1 MTTASQT
8 RQTKPGAVERLH
20 TAAAEASQVR
30 ALSTHPD
37 VVALRV
43 ESVRTQVD
51 RCMWVGIVLGL
62 AFTMV
67 NVQAFAAQ
75 GAVFGSLPWVAA
87 WLLDP
92 MVSLVLIAVL
102 RAEQITAR
110 YQVSDH
116 TRWIG
121 RTKRFAF
128 AATYAMNTWHSI
140 ISADVAGIVLHSVP
154 PLLVFCAAETAPV
167 LRDRLTE
174 AVLRAERTAAL
185 AAEGVAAEGASHHG
199 TTPAVAAAPV
209 EMPPPADT
217 SDPTDTA
224 KSTDGTASADGAGKP
239 VEAVETAPATKPK
252 PKVVPKTTRP
262 GRKPTK
268 TPKTGRTTGR
278 KLLADYVTEALAAVE
293 PGTAADDITPAWARH
308 TTGCSTGLSAKVA
321 TAVRADLRT
330 STSTPQT
337 STDDAGAPDVTVPV
351 AA

>member
-1 MTTASQT
+1 MSTVTQSAEKAPATGTPNSVDKL
-8 RQTKPGAVERLH
+8 R

-75 GAVFGSLPWVAA
+75 GAVLWSLPWFAA

-116 TRWIG
+116 TKWIG

-128 AATYAMNTWHSI
+128 AATYAMNTWHSFVRL
-140 ISADVAGIVLHSVP
+140 DVAGIVLHSVP

-174 AVLRAERTAAL
+174 AVLRAERAA
-185 AAEGVAAEGASHHG
+185 AQADPEGASHRL
-199 TTPAVAAAPV
+199 
-209 EMPPPADT
+209 D
-217 SDPTDTA
+217 
-224 KSTDGTASADGAGKP
+224 
-239 VEAVETAPATKPK
+239 TAPATAELPTAAETPQTAAEVIETAQTTSTKPK
-252 PKVVPKTTRP
+252 QSRAH
-262 GRKPTK
+262 RKPAK
-268 TPKTGRTTGR
+268 PSTTGR
-278 KLLADYVTEALAAVE
+278 KLLADYVAEGVAAID
-293 PGTAADDITPAWARH
+293 AAGGGDIGEITPAWARH
-308 TTGCSTGLSAKVA
+308 ATGCSTGLSAKVA
-321 TAVRADLRT
+321 AGVRDHLISDGYGRVIA
-330 STSTPQT
+330 STQPAAQASDETT
-337 STDDAGAPDVTVPV
+337 TEDTDAPGEPARV

>member
-1 MTTASQT
+1 MSTTSQT
-8 RQTKPGAVERLH
+8 KQTKPGAVERLH

-75 GAVFGSLPWVAA
+75 GATVGSLPWVAA

-110 YQVSDH
+110 YQVGDH
-116 TRWIG
+116 TNWIG
-121 RTKRFAF
+121 RTKKFAF
-128 AATYAMNTWHSI
+128 AATYVMNTWQSWAHMH
-140 ISADVAGIVLHSVP
+140 VAGIVLHSVP

-174 AVLRAERTAAL
+174 AVLRAERTAAM
-185 AAEGVAAEGASHHG
+185 AVAVKGAPQSD
-199 TTPAVAAAPV
+199 TTPAVAAATV

-217 SDPTDTA
+217 ADT
-224 KSTDGTASADGAGKP
+224 TASADSTDNAGRP
-239 VEAVETAPATKPK
+239 AEAIESAPATKPK
-252 PKVVPKTTRP
+252 PKVTRP
-262 GRKPTK
+262 GRKPAK
-268 TPKTGRTTGR
+268 AAKTGR
-278 KLLADYVTEALAAVE
+278 KLLADYVAEALAAVE
-293 PGTAADDITPAWARH
+293 PGMSSDDITPAWVRR

-321 TAVRADLRT
+321 SGVRLVLIGSEKHSQDSADDSADGDVNQTAIH
-330 STSTPQT
+330 
-337 STDDAGAPDVTVPV
+337 TDAPGETARV

>member
-1 MTTASQT
+1 MTTPEMVVAGNSQLEMKQTAVDKLRAS
-8 RQTKPGAVERLH
+8 AS
-20 TAAAEASQVR
+20 EASQVR

-75 GAVFGSLPWVAA
+75 GAVLWSLPWFAA

-116 TRWIG
+116 TKWIG

-128 AATYAMNTWHSI
+128 AATYAMNTWASFRHG
-140 ISADVAGIVLHSVP
+140 DLAGIVLHSVP

-174 AVLRAERTAAL
+174 AVLRAERAAAL
-185 AAEGVAAEGASHHG
+185 AAPGSASHRLDAARD
-199 TTPAVAAAPV
+199 TPEQAAPIESPEKPAEAIEAAPAVKAQPKPSRTRRTPA
-209 EMPPPADT
+209 
-217 SDPTDTA
+217 
-224 KSTDGTASADGAGKP
+224 K
-239 VEAVETAPATKPK
+239 
-252 PKVVPKTTRP
+252 
-262 GRKPTK
+262 
-268 TPKTGRTTGR
+268 TGR
-278 KLLADYVTEALAAVE
+278 KLLADYVTEALAAIE
-293 PGTAADDITPAWARH
+293 PGTAADEITPAWARH

-321 TAVRADLRT
+321 AAVRDELTTA
-330 STSTPQT
+330 PQT
-337 STDDAGAPDVTVPV
+337 STNDTDARGETARV

>member
-1 MTTASQT
+1 MSTASQS

-140 ISADVAGIVLHSVP
+140 IGRDVAGIVLHSVP

-185 AAEGVAAEGASHHG
+185 AAEGVAAAGASHLD
-199 TTPAVAAAPV
+199 TTSAVTAVTV
-209 EMPPPADT
+209 EMPPPA
-217 SDPTDTA
+217 A
-224 KSTDGTASADGAGKP
+224 STDSTDET
-239 VEAVETAPATKPK
+239 VEAIETAAATQPK
-252 PKVVPKTTRP
+252 PKAVPKSTRP

-268 TPKTGRTTGR
+268 TPKTAPKAGR

-293 PGTAADDITPAWARH
+293 PGTPSGDITPAWVRH

-321 TAVRADLRT
+321 SGVRVVLIGSEKHAQDTADD
-330 STSTPQT
+330 
-337 STDDAGAPDVTVPV
+337 STDDGVNQTTDHTDATGQTARV

>member
-1 MTTASQT
+1 VSTVMQAPEKAPASA
-8 RQTKPGAVERLH
+8 KPNSVDKLR

-43 ESVRTQVD
+43 ESVRAQVD

-75 GAVFGSLPWVAA
+75 GATLWSLPWFAA

-128 AATYAMNTWHSI
+128 AATYAMNTWASFRHG
-140 ISADVAGIVLHSVP
+140 DVAGIVLHSVP

-174 AVLRAERTAAL
+174 AVLRAERAAAL
-185 AAEGVAAEGASHHG
+185 ADPEGASHRLDA
-199 TTPAVAAAPV
+199 TPPAAELPTAAETPQAAA
-209 EMPPPADT
+209 
-217 SDPTDTA
+217 
-224 KSTDGTASADGAGKP
+224 
-239 VEAVETAPATKPK
+239 EAIETAPATLAKPK
-252 PKVVPKTTRP
+252 PPRVR
-262 GRKPTK
+262 RKPMK
-268 TPKTGRTTGR
+268 PGR
-278 KLLADYVTEALAAVE
+278 KLLADYVAEALAAVE

-308 TTGCSTGLSAKVA
+308 MSGCSTGLSPKVA
-321 TAVRADLRT
+321 AAVRDELT
-330 STSTPQT
+330 TTPQP
-337 STDDAGAPDVTVPV
+337 STDDTDAPGETARV

>member
-1 MTTASQT
+1 VSALAQAPAAMPAKSKAT
-8 RQTKPGAVERLH
+8 GVDRLR
-20 TAAAEASQVR
+20 TQAAEASQVR

-75 GAVFGSLPWVAA
+75 GAVLWSLPWFAA

-128 AATYAMNTWHSI
+128 AATYAMNTWASFLHG
-140 ISADVAGIVLHSVP
+140 DVAGIVLHSVP

-174 AVLRAERTAAL
+174 AVLRAEQTAAL
-185 AAEGVAAEGASHHG
+185 ADPAGASLPLDA
-199 TTPAVAAAPV
+199 TPAETEAPAV
-209 EMPPPADT
+209 TTGPETASQEIESAPAD
-217 SDPTDTA
+217 
-224 KSTDGTASADGAGKP
+224 KP
-239 VEAVETAPATKPK
+239 V
-252 PKVVPKTTRP
+252 
-262 GRKPTK
+262 RKPAK
-268 TPKTGRTTGR
+268 PRRKPAKPAGR
-278 KLLADYVTEALAAVE
+278 KLLADYIAEARAAVE
-293 PGTAADDITPAWARH
+293 PGTRADEITPAWARR

-321 TAVRADLRT
+321 AAVRAELT
-330 STSTPQT
+330 TTEIT
-337 STDDAGAPDVTVPV
+337 TDDTATEPGELARV

>member
-1 MTTASQT
+1 MTTAELVAPSNPD
-8 RQTKPGAVERLH
+8 KKASAVIRLR

-75 GAVFGSLPWVAA
+75 GAVLWSLPWFAA

-116 TRWIG
+116 TMWIG

-128 AATYAMNTWHSI
+128 AATYAMNTWASFRHG
-140 ISADVAGIVLHSVP
+140 DVAGIVLHSVP
-154 PLLVFCAAETAPV
+154 PVLVFCAAETAPV

-174 AVLRAERTAAL
+174 AVLRAEQAAAL
-185 AAEGVAAEGASHHG
+185 ADPHKAAE
-199 TTPAVAAAPV
+199 PLAAPV
-209 EMPPPADT
+209 VTQEMPPLRRLSNRLPLPRAMHLPEQPSGRRARGRRASRRPARRRPRLAGCCWPTT
-217 SDPTDTA
+217 SP
-224 KSTDGTASADGAGKP
+224 
-239 VEAVETAPATKPK
+239 
-252 PKVVPKTTRP
+252 
-262 GRKPTK
+262 
-268 TPKTGRTTGR
+268 
-278 KLLADYVTEALAAVE
+278 
-293 PGTAADDITPAWARH
+293 PAWPLSSRTPTPTRSLRHGHARRQGAQRGCRPRSPPGSA
-308 TTGCSTGLSAKVA
+308 TTSPPP
-321 TAVRADLRT
+321 RPRWH
-330 STSTPQT
+330 
-337 STDDAGAPDVTVPV
+337 
-351 AA
+351 

>member
-1 MTTASQT
+1 MSALVQAADAMPAKS
-8 RQTKPGAVERLH
+8 KPSSVDRLR
-20 TAAAEASQVR
+20 TQAAEASQVR

-75 GAVFGSLPWVAA
+75 GAALWSLPWFAA

-116 TRWIG
+116 TKWIG

-128 AATYAMNTWHSI
+128 AATYAMNTWSSFLHRDI
-140 ISADVAGIVLHSVP
+140 AGIVLHSVP

-174 AVLRAERTAAL
+174 AVLRAEQTAAL
-185 AAEGVAAEGASHHG
+185 TDPPGASPQLDA
-199 TTPAVAAAPV
+199 TPAATEPPALTTSPQAAP
-209 EMPPPADT
+209 EAIEAPPGIKAPRKT
-217 SDPTDTA
+217 SQPR
-224 KSTDGTASADGAGKP
+224 K
-239 VEAVETAPATKPK
+239 
-252 PKVVPKTTRP
+252 
-262 GRKPTK
+262 KPTK
-268 TPKTGRTTGR
+268 AAGR
-278 KLLADYVTEALAAVE
+278 KLLADYVTDAQRAVE
-293 PGTAADDITPAWARH
+293 PGTTADEITPAWARH
-308 TTGCSTGLSAKVA
+308 TTGCSAGLSAKVA
-321 TAVRADLRT
+321 AAVRADLT
-330 STSTPQT
+330 TTT
-337 STDDAGAPDVTVPV
+337 TETTTDDTAVTGVPARI

>member
-1 MTTASQT
+1 MSALVQAPTAMPAKSENS
-8 RQTKPGAVERLH
+8 AVDRLR
-20 TAAAEASQVR
+20 TQAAEASQVR

-43 ESVRTQVD
+43 ESIRTQVD

-75 GAVFGSLPWVAA
+75 GAALWSLPWFAA

-110 YQVSDH
+110 YQVADH
-116 TRWIG
+116 TKWIG

-128 AATYAMNTWHSI
+128 AATYAMNTWSSFLHG
-140 ISADVAGIVLHSVP
+140 DVAGIVLHSVP

-174 AVLRAERTAAL
+174 AVLRAEKTAAL
-185 AAEGVAAEGASHHG
+185 ADPAGASLPLD
-199 TTPAVAAAPV
+199 TTPAAT
-209 EMPPPADT
+209 EPPADT
-217 SDPTDTA
+217 TGPQTA
-224 KSTDGTASADGAGKP
+224 PDATETASATK
-239 VEAVETAPATKPK
+239 AP
-252 PKVVPKTTRP
+252 
-262 GRKPTK
+262 RKPSQPRK
-268 TPKTGRTTGR
+268 KASKPAKPAGR
-278 KLLADYVTEALAAVE
+278 KLLADYVADARKAVE
-293 PGTAADDITPAWARH
+293 PGTTPDEITPAWARH
-308 TTGCSTGLSAKVA
+308 ATGCSAGLSAKVA
-321 TAVRADLRT
+321 AAVRAELT
-330 STSTPQT
+330 THTT
-337 STDDAGAPDVTVPV
+337 ETTTDDAAVTGEPARI

>member
-1 MTTASQT
+1 MPPAAGGQG
-8 RQTKPGAVERLH
+8 KPPAVERLRS
-20 TAAAEASQVR
+20 AAAEASQVR

-75 GAVFGSLPWVAA
+75 GAVLWSLPWLAA

-128 AATYAMNTWHSI
+128 AATYAMNTWHSF
-140 ISADVAGIVLHSVP
+140 AVRDVAGVVLHSVP

-174 AVLRAERTAAL
+174 AVLRAERAAAL
-185 AAEGVAAEGASHHG
+185 EAPEGASHSLAP
-199 TTPAVAAAPV
+199 TTPAAELPAAP
-209 EMPPPADT
+209 EAADKAVDGGAASTGQPRATRT
-217 SDPTDTA
+217 SRA
-224 KSTDGTASADGAGKP
+224 
-239 VEAVETAPATKPK
+239 
-252 PKVVPKTTRP
+252 R
-262 GRKPTK
+262 RKPSK
-268 TPKTGRTTGR
+268 ASRPAR
-278 KLLADYVTEALAAVE
+278 KLLADFVADALAAAGPDLTTEAV
-293 PGTAADDITPAWARH
+293 TPAWARQV
-308 TTGCSTGLSAKVA
+308 TGCSTGLSVKVA
-321 TAVRADLRT
+321 AAVRAGLATAPETTTQTTTDMT
-330 STSTPQT
+330 IGTTTQT
-337 STDDAGAPDVTVPV
+337 STDDAAEAGELARS
-351 AA
+351 AAA

>member
-1 MTTASQT
+1 MTTTEIVAAGNGKATGVDKLRAS
-8 RQTKPGAVERLH
+8 AV
-20 TAAAEASQVR
+20 EASQVR

-75 GAVFGSLPWVAA
+75 GAAFGSLPWVAA

-128 AATYAMNTWHSI
+128 AATYAMNTWASFGRLDLA
-140 ISADVAGIVLHSVP
+140 SVVLHSVP
-154 PLLVFCAAETAPV
+154 PVLVFCAAETAPV

-174 AVLRAERTAAL
+174 AVLRAERAAAL
-185 AAEGVAAEGASHHG
+185 ADPQKAAERLDS
-199 TTPAVAAAPV
+199 PA
-209 EMPPPADT
+209 ELPADT
-217 SDPTDTA
+217 KAAESPRDAERADEPPRAASNGSD
-224 KSTDGTASADGAGKP
+224 
-239 VEAVETAPATKPK
+239 
-252 PKVVPKTTRP
+252 
-262 GRKPTK
+262 RKPPRK
-268 TPKTGRTTGR
+268 PRKKAAEKTGR
-278 KLLADYVTEALAAVE
+278 KLLADYVSDALAAIE
-293 PGTAADDITPAWARH
+293 PGTAADEITPAWARH

-321 TAVRADLRT
+321 AAVRDELT
-330 STSTPQT
+330 TTPQT
-337 STDDAGAPDVTVPV
+337 TQTSTNDMGAAGEIARV

>member
-1 MTTASQT
+1 MSALVQT
-8 RQTKPGAVERLH
+8 PATVPAESKPSSVDRLR
-20 TAAAEASQVR
+20 TQAAEASQVR

-75 GAVFGSLPWVAA
+75 GAALWSLPWFAA

-116 TRWIG
+116 TKWIG

-128 AATYAMNTWHSI
+128 AATYAMNTWS
-140 ISADVAGIVLHSVP
+140 SFLSWEVAGIVLHSVP

-174 AVLRAERTAAL
+174 AVLRAESAAAL
-185 AAEGVAAEGASHHG
+185 ADPAGASHPLA
-199 TTPAVAAAPV
+199 TTDAATELPAV
-209 EMPPPADT
+209 T
-217 SDPTDTA
+217 NDPQ
-224 KSTDGTASADGAGKP
+224 
-239 VEAVETAPATKPK
+239 TAPEANESAPAAKPA
-252 PKVVPKTTRP
+252 
-262 GRKPTK
+262 RKPANARK
-268 TPKTGRTTGR
+268 KAAKPAR
-278 KLLADYVTEALAAVE
+278 KLFADYLAEARAAVE
-293 PGTAADDITPAWARH
+293 PGTSADEITPAWAR
-308 TTGCSTGLSAKVA
+308 TMTGCSLGLSGKVA
-321 TAVRADLRT
+321 AAVRADLT
-330 STSTPQT
+330 TTT
-337 STDDAGAPDVTVPV
+337 TETTTDDV
-351 AA
+351 AATGEPARIAA

>member
-1 MTTASQT
+1 MTTTQVVVASNG
-8 RQTKPGAVERLH
+8 KPTGVDKLRAS
-20 TAAAEASQVR
+20 AAEASQVR

-75 GAVFGSLPWVAA
+75 GAAVGSLPWVAA

-116 TRWIG
+116 TKWIG
-121 RTKRFAF
+121 HTKRFAF
-128 AATYAMNTWHSI
+128 AATYAMNTWASFGHG
-140 ISADVAGIVLHSVP
+140 DVAGVVLHSVP
-154 PLLVFCAAETAPV
+154 PVLVFCAAETAPV

-174 AVLRAERTAAL
+174 AVLRAEHAAAL
-185 AAEGVAAEGASHHG
+185 ADPQKAAERLDR
-199 TTPAVAAAPV
+199 PAQVSELPHAVEAAQ
-209 EMPPPADT
+209 
-217 SDPTDTA
+217 S
-224 KSTDGTASADGAGKP
+224 AGKP
-239 VEAVETAPATKPK
+239 RETTEATGQSLRPQVARKTAQKP
-252 PKVVPKTTRP
+252 
-262 GRKPTK
+262 RKKEPSK
-268 TPKTGRTTGR
+268 SGR
-278 KLLADYVTEALAAVE
+278 KLMADYVTEALAAIE
-293 PGTAADDITPAWARH
+293 PGTAADEITPAWARH

-321 TAVRADLRT
+321 AAVRSELTNTSQT
-330 STSTPQT
+330 STS
-337 STDDAGAPDVTVPV
+337 DADAPRETAPV

>member
-1 MTTASQT
+1 MSTTEIVAASNSKAD
-8 RQTKPGAVERLH
+8 TKPSGVDRLR
-20 TAAAEASQVR
+20 TSAAEASQVR

-75 GAVFGSLPWVAA
+75 GAVVGSLPWLAA

-128 AATYAMNTWHSI
+128 AATYAMNTWASFGHG
-140 ISADVAGIVLHSVP
+140 DVAGVVLHSVP
-154 PLLVFCAAETAPV
+154 PVLVFCAAETAPV

-174 AVLRAERTAAL
+174 AVLRAERAAAL
-185 AAEGVAAEGASHHG
+185 ADPQKAAERLDSSTEAL
-199 TTPAVAAAPV
+199 TAPQRVAVAQSAIQPRELPKATANPATEHVARKAPQK
-209 EMPPPADT
+209 PRAKAP
-217 SDPTDTA
+217 A
-224 KSTDGTASADGAGKP
+224 KS
-239 VEAVETAPATKPK
+239 
-252 PKVVPKTTRP
+252 
-262 GRKPTK
+262 
-268 TPKTGRTTGR
+268 GR
-278 KLLADYVTEALAAVE
+278 KLLGDYVRDAVGALDYDAD
-293 PGTAADDITPAWARH
+293 PGDITPAWARK
-308 TTGCSTGLSAKVA
+308 TTGCSAGLSAKVA
-321 TAVRADLRT
+321 DSARKVLVLAQEQRAANQTATA
-330 STSTPQT
+330 
-337 STDDAGAPDVTVPV
+337 TDDTATEQFEGK

>member
-1 MTTASQT
+1 MTTTEMVAAGNGQASGVDKL
-8 RQTKPGAVERLH
+8 RAS
-20 TAAAEASQVR
+20 AAEASQVR

-43 ESVRTQVD
+43 ESIRTQVD

-67 NVQAFAAQ
+67 NVQAFAAG
-75 GAVFGSLPWVAA
+75 GAVVGSLPWLAA

-128 AATYAMNTWHSI
+128 AATYVMNTWASFGKG
-140 ISADVAGIVLHSVP
+140 DVAGIVLHSVP

-174 AVLRAERTAAL
+174 AVLRAGQAAAL
-185 AAEGVAAEGASHHG
+185 ADPQKAAEPLAVPVVTQEMPPAPVALESAPTAEEGASPDSG
-199 TTPAVAAAPV
+199 SKT
-209 EMPPPADT
+209 
-217 SDPTDTA
+217 
-224 KSTDGTASADGAGKP
+224 KSTR
-239 VEAVETAPATKPK
+239 AP
-252 PKVVPKTTRP
+252 
-262 GRKPTK
+262 RKPSQ
-268 TPKTGRTTGR
+268 PRRKTGRGAKAGR
-278 KLLADYVTEALAAVE
+278 MLLADYVAAGLAAVE
-293 PGTAADDITPAWARH
+293 SGTTPDEVTPAWARKA
-308 TTGCSTGLSAKVA
+308 TGCSAGLSAKVA
-321 TAVRADLRT
+321 AGVRDELA
-330 STSTPQT
+330 
-337 STDDAGAPDVTVPV
+337 PV
-351 AA
+351 AAAVESIEKAAA

>member
-1 MTTASQT
+1 MSTLVQSQEKAPASA
-8 RQTKPGAVERLH
+8 KPNSVDRLR

-75 GAVFGSLPWVAA
+75 GAVLWSLPWFAA

-110 YQVSDH
+110 YQVFDA
-116 TRWIG
+116 TGWVTW
-121 RTKRFAF
+121 TKRFAF
-128 AATYAMNTWHSI
+128 GATYVMNTWHSI
-140 ISADVAGIVLHSVP
+140 VHKDVAGIVLHSVP

-174 AVLRAERTAAL
+174 AVLRAERAAAL
-185 AAEGVAAEGASHHG
+185 ATSEGASHRLDI
-199 TTPAVAAAPV
+199 ASAAA
-209 EMPPPADT
+209 ELPAPGET
-217 SDPTDTA
+217 PQTA
-224 KSTDGTASADGAGKP
+224 AESIEKP
-239 VEAVETAPATKPK
+239 AATEPKTKPSRTRRKTSK
-252 PKVVPKTTRP
+252 PSR
-262 GRKPTK
+262 
-268 TPKTGRTTGR
+268 TGR
-278 KLLADYVTEALAAVE
+278 KLLADYVTEALSAIE
-293 PGTAADDITPAWARH
+293 PGTAADAITPAWARH

-321 TAVRADLRT
+321 AAVRDELT
-330 STSTPQT
+330 TTPQTTLHT
-337 STDDAGAPDVTVPV
+337 STDDTDAPGETARV